1 MERTLPAVKEVVMAP
16 HARTM
21 DEELDEASLVR
32 SILYDGITELSCKCE
47 ASLLVMHTCILTFE
61 ALSLVEARLKQ
72 VYSQLKRPV
81 TIVQSH
87 GSANRMQ
94 PPVHYSM
101 QPGCCNR

>member
-1 MERTLPAVKEVVMAP
+1 
-16 HARTM
+16 
-21 DEELDEASLVR
+21 
-32 SILYDGITELSCKCE
+32 
-47 ASLLVMHTCILTFE
+47 MHTCIVLFE

-94 PPVHYSM
+94 PQCITACSLVAAINKPVEAA
-101 QPGCCNR
+101 QATQRAVQKALDLPGSALWAR